1 MDMTMTNTPID
12 NFTCCFDMIH
22 IPPGSLFE
30 ISSAGNAYSGM
41 HYHDI
46 NYHTI
51 CVSDCL
57 TQFDNTFQT
66 ISLLPKSDHMTL

>member
-1 MDMTMTNTPID
+1 MM
-12 NFTCCFDMIH
+12 H
-22 IPPGSLFE
+22 IPSGSLFE
-30 ISSAGNAYSGM
+30 IASAGNAYSGM

-57 TQFDNTFQT
+57 SK
-66 ISLLPKSDHMTL
+66 I